1 MRGRRG
7 TRNLQHDVLRS
18 LADGTQGWLSIK
30 GNQGSVFLKEA
41 DKPFYTIVG
50 AEEAGAEAPSPCNW
64 GEFLG
69 GSVAYQ
75 VRLDPDFKV
84 GQGEAI
90 RSLKSGEAG
99 PLDEILRA
107 LEPL

>member
-1 MRGRRG
+1 MRGRRE

-64 GEFLG
+64 GRWRIRCVWTRTSRWAKVRPFARSRAARLG
-69 GSVAYQ
+69 LLM
-75 VRLDPDFKV
+75 RF
-84 GQGEAI
+84 
-90 RSLKSGEAG
+90 
-99 PLDEILRA
+99 
-107 LEPL
+107 